1 MKKGTA
7 ARREARRLVL
17 QALYQMELT
26 GDNAGVVESQF
37 RVEQDVKR
45 ADMSYFGE
53 LLSGI
58 ANSKLDLLQEMV
70 PLLDRTVGELDPVE
84 KSILLIGCYELMQR
98 REVPYRVAI
107 NEGVEL
113 AKQFGASESYRF
125 INSILDAVARLHRQV
140 ELPKS
145 V

>member
-70 PLLDRTVGELDPVE
+70 PL
-84 KSILLIGCYELMQR
+84 C
-98 REVPYRVAI
+98 
-107 NEGVEL
+107 
-113 AKQFGASESYRF
+113 
-125 INSILDAVARLHRQV
+125 
-140 ELPKS
+140 
-145 V
+145 